1 MAYETKVTTQKK
13 ESVETLK
20 NEFSLY
26 NGYVFTDYR
35 GLTVEQMKALRKNLL
50 SLDSSLRVIKNRYAK
65 IAFKELGTEVKDE
78 DLKGPVAVAY
88 VKGDKGNEVAKTL
101 FKVASDTGKLSV
113 KSAILDGEYFD
124 SAKIEA
130 YSKLPTRNELLAS
143 LMGTMKA
150 PIQKLAATL
159 KALEEKLSQGGSVAT
174 ETVAP
179 AQEEPKAEEAAPVEA
194 PSAEPV
200 ATETTEDAAPTSE
213 N

>member
-13 ESVETLK
+13 ESVQTLK
-20 NEFSLY
+20 DEFSLY

-35 GLTVEQMKALRKNLL
+35 GLTVEQMKALRKSLL

-88 VKGDKGNEVAKTL
+88 VKGDKGNEVAKAL
-101 FKVASDTGKLSV
+101 FKVATDTGKLSV

-150 PIQKLAATL
+150 PVQKLAATL
-159 KALEEKLSQGGSVAT
+159 KALEDKINEMVAQVSA
-174 ETVAP
+174 EIKAKEP
-179 AQEEPKAEEAAPVEA
+179 AAEVPAAENAEAA
-194 PSAEPV
+194 PSAEV
-200 ATETTEDAAPTSE
+200 SEDATPTSE

>member
-101 FKVASDTGKLSV
+101 FKVASDTGKFSV

-194 PSAEPV
+194 PSAEP
-200 ATETTEDAAPTSE
+200 ATTETTEEAAPTSE

>member
-159 KALEEKLSQGGSVAT
+159 KALEEKLGQGGSVVA
-174 ETVAP
+174 ESVAP
-179 AQEEPKAEEAAPVEA
+179 TQEEPKAEEATTEA